1 MISSKIS
8 ANILIALISLVILFH
23 ISVIVKLI
31 PFEIVWGGQITN
43 EQEMYIF
50 EVVSILINALLL
62 LTILTKVNYITLSI
76 PLKVVDVILWLF
88 VWLFLI
94 NTIGN
99 LFAETYLEKSFSLL
113 TLAFAFLIWQIV
125 RDVTN
130 SHQHH

>member
-99 LFAETYLEKSFSLL
+99 LFAETYLEKFFSLL

>member
-76 PLKVVDVILWLF
+76 PLKVVDVILWVF

-99 LFAETYLEKSFSLL
+99 LFAETYLEKFFSLL